1 MKILAGLYRA
11 FFSTLMIGGFGIG
24 ALFIAFIVFNI
35 IRISVKD
42 RHLRCNIS
50 RKFTLLSFKFYLS
63 LGCLFKIFD
72 IEIKGLEK
80 IKDDKGVLYIANHPS
95 LLDVVIMTS
104 FVHNANCVVKAS
116 LKKNI
121 FFSGVIYCNDY
132 LLNSISP
139 EQMIENCKTSLSY
152 GDNVIIFPEGTRTV
166 DFDHIKFRH
175 GFASIALNCNCDIRP
190 VVFKFDGVALR
201 KGKLFYHTYHKI
213 LTYRI
218 EVLDKI
224 NINEFIKNNPGRERT
239 ALPRVLS
246 KALEQTIQ
254 YKMEN

>member
-1 MKILAGLYRA
+1 MKFIAGLYRA
-11 FFSTLMIGGFGIG
+11 FISTLMIGGFGIG
-24 ALFIAFIVFNI
+24 ALFIAFIVFNV
-35 IRISVKD
+35 IRLCVRD

-50 RKFTLLSFKFYLS
+50 RKFTLYSFKFYLK
-63 LGCLFKIFD
+63 LGCLLKIFD

-80 IKDDKGVLYIANHPS
+80 IKNDKGVLYIANHPS
-95 LLDVVIMTS
+95 LLDVVIMDS
-104 FVHNANCVVKAS
+104 FVNNANCVVKAS
-116 LKKNI
+116 LKNNF

-139 EQMIENCKTSLSY
+139 EMMIENCRKSLSY
-152 GDNVIIFPEGTRTV
+152 GDNIIIFPEGTRTV

-175 GFASIALNCNCDIRP
+175 GFASIALNCMCDIRP
-190 VVFKFDGVALR
+190 IVFKFDGVALR

-213 LTYRI
+213 LTYKI

-224 NINEFIKNNPGRERT
+224 DINEFIKTNPGHERT

-246 KALEQTIQ
+246 NALQKTIQ
-254 YKMEN
+254 TKTEN